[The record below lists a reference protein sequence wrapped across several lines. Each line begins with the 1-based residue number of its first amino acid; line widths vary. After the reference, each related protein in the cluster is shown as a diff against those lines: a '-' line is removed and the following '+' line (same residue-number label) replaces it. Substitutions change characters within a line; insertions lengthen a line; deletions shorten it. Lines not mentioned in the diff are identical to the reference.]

1 MPSPLL
7 VVVVVPLQQS
17 FHYDSLPVISL
28 HRLRRRRR
36 RFFRRLYQPF
46 TVPQPVNR
54 VQEQTRKQH
63 GAQTAVEHG
72 DDEVDEDQQHPFVR
86 VTEAVD
92 YFRFAL
98 SATLV
103 DDVFLLNHW
112 GAGLCG
118 KILVFFGRG
127 FRGGQ

>member
-1 MPSPLL
+1 MPSPLV

-17 FHYDSLPVISL
+17 FHYDFLPVISL
-28 HRLRRRRR
+28 HRLRRR

-46 TVPQPVNR
+46 TVPQPANR
-54 VQEQTRKQH
+54 VQEQTREQH

-72 DDEVDEDQQHPFVR
+72 DEEVDEDQQHPFVR

-103 DDVFLLNHW
+103 DDVFFLNQW
-112 GAGLCG
+112 SAGLCG

-127 FRGGQ
+127 FRGG